1 MRRELSTQM
10 KTNLKTIVCAV
21 AIGLTSAN
29 SALADTR
36 HDPAMVVADAVVVRP
51 LCLVATIVGSVFF
64 VVALP
69 VAATSGS
76 IHRAA
81 DALVVGPA
89 NATFKRPLGD
99 FDDLVDY

>member
-1 MRRELSTQM
+1 MKRHIMITVCVLVFSLAGIHSSSAST
-10 KTNLKTIVCAV
+10 
-21 AIGLTSAN
+21 
-29 SALADTR
+29 
-36 HDPAMVVADAVVVRP
+36 DPALIAADIIVVRP
-51 LCLVATIVGSVFF
+51 ACFVATILGSVFF

-99 FDDLVDY
+99 IDALVDF